1 MTEAT
6 APQAAAA
13 PAATSSTRLQIP
25 WLVKRNLALFAL
37 SQTFTGAGMQ
47 FAYGFGPLMVQVLTG
62 SDGLAGLSV
71 ALIAASRFLV
81 AYPVGKITDTYGR
94 KPGILLGL
102 ALALCGALVLGSSM
116 LAHSSAVFVVGLL
129 VFGMGMNAAQQ
140 MRVAATDMFPARF
153 RARALGYLALGSLV
167 GLLVSPTVI
176 NFSESYARKTGYE
189 PLALPWFFLPFLI
202 VPGMILV
209 TFVRPDPK
217 EIGRNL
223 AQYYPNFVSPAAQKR
238 ETEVSD
244 FHPFE
249 LFRRMP
255 ILQGIVANCSGQANM
270 SIVMVL
276 TSLILSHHGYSLSA
290 IAVSHVFHSA
300 GMFAFT
306 VPLGMLAD
314 RFGRP
319 VVMYTGVAVALA
331 GAALVTFTGGSYLL
345 VTLGTFLVGLGWAG
359 GNVAS
364 TALIADQTRTVERGR
379 AIGVNDSAAAFAS
392 VTAAL
397 VTGPLIALWGLK
409 AAGGAAVVM
418 AVIPFLLLAYAKTR
432 SERY

>member
-13 PAATSSTRLQIP
+13 PAATASTRLQIP

-244 FHPFE
+244 FNPFE
-249 LFRRMP
+249 LFWRMP

-418 AVIPFLLLAYAKTR
+418 AIIPFLLLAYAKTR